1 MTYDL
6 HSAESLVSVQLCSF
20 YTLPCVLNTVCTN
33 LKVRYMFIS
42 IVLLFTVP
50 FRLVSEL
57 SLNSLIAVGQS
68 ACGIKGRYIAI

>member
-1 MTYDL
+1 MTHDL

-20 YTLPCVLNTVCTN
+20 YSLPCVLNTN

-50 FRLVSEL
+50 FRRVSEI

-68 ACGIKGRYIAI
+68 TCDIDGR